1 MCILG
6 PTWLGQMTLP
16 ITNGDRVVRA
26 CWQGLCPLRV
36 VYKWAQ
42 RSMVSGV
49 VLMGMVACSPLEPIL
64 DPEMSDLQLTVDT
77 LKSSLRNAQRTIT
90 ELQTEVDQRRQSY
103 ADLQILRAQLEGTGW
118 EVERRLAEA
127 RRVIDLQREELA
139 RARSERERMGRTTAA
154 LQSQLRHLRKQV
166 SHLGKQTQGA
176 ASPASITSQ
185 QDERVDATKVG
196 FAQEAQRD
204 EVQESVDRISSARAA
219 SVVTHSPTVSSHV
232 SVAIRP
238 GDTLWSLAKRHQTTV
253 AHLMVINELIDDRIH
268 VGQLLSVPMRSADA
282 SEDEG
287 M

>member
-1 MCILG
+1 
-6 PTWLGQMTLP
+6 
-16 ITNGDRVVRA
+16 
-26 CWQGLCPLRV
+26 
-36 VYKWAQ
+36 
-42 RSMVSGV
+42 MVSGV

-219 SVVTHSPTVSSHV
+219 SVATHSPTVSSHV

>member
-16 ITNGDRVVRA
+16 TTNGDRVVMA
-26 CWQGLCPLRV
+26 CSQELCPPRL

-42 RSMVSGV
+42 RGMVGGV

-64 DPEMSDLQLTVDT
+64 DPEVSDLQLTVDT
-77 LKSSLRNAQRTIT
+77 LKSSLRSAQRTIT
-90 ELQTEVDQRRQSY
+90 ELQAEVDQRRESY
-103 ADLQILRAQLEGTGW
+103 ADLQILRAQLEGTGR

-139 RARSERERMGRTTAA
+139 RARSERERIGRTTAA

-176 ASPASITSQ
+176 ASQASITSQ
-185 QDERVDATKVG
+185 LDERVDPTKVG
-196 FAQEAQRD
+196 FPQEAQRD
-204 EVQESVDRISSARAA
+204 EVQESVDRISLARAA
-219 SVVTHSPTVSSHV
+219 SVFMHSPTVAGHV
-232 SVAIRP
+232 NVAIRP

-268 VGQLLSVPMRSADA
+268 VGQLLSVPMRSADT
-282 SEDEG
+282 SEEEG

>member
-1 MCILG
+1 
-6 PTWLGQMTLP
+6 MTLP

-26 CWQGLCPLRV
+26 WWQELCPLRV

-42 RSMVSGV
+42 RCMVSGI
-49 VLMGMVACSPLEPIL
+49 VLMGMVACSPLGPIL
-64 DPEMSDLQLTVDT
+64 DPETSDLQLTVDT
-77 LKSSLRNAQRTIT
+77 LKSSLRNAQRTIA
-90 ELQTEVDQRRQSY
+90 ELQTEVDQRRQSF
-103 ADLQILRAQLEGTGW
+103 ADLQILRAQLEGTGR

-166 SHLGKQTQGA
+166 SYLGKQTQGA

-185 QDERVDATKVG
+185 QDERADATKVG
-196 FAQEAQRD
+196 FVQEAQRD
-204 EVQESVDRISSARAA
+204 EVQESVDKISSAGAA
-219 SVVTHSPTVSSHV
+219 SVFTPSPTVSSHV
-232 SVAIRP
+232 SVSIKP

-268 VGQLLSVPMRSADA
+268 VGQLLSVPMRSADV
-282 SEDEG
+282 SQDEG

>member
-1 MCILG
+1 
-6 PTWLGQMTLP
+6 MTLP
-16 ITNGDRVVRA
+16 TTNGDCLVRA
-26 CWQGLCPLRV
+26 CWQELCPLRV

-49 VLMGMVACSPLEPIL
+49 VLMGMVACSSLEPIL

-77 LKSSLRNAQRTIT
+77 LKSSLRTAQRTIA
-90 ELQTEVDQRRQSY
+90 ELQTEVDQRRHSY

-154 LQSQLRHLRKQV
+154 LQSQLRYFRKQV
-166 SHLGKQTQGA
+166 SHIGKQTRGP
-176 ASPASITSQ
+176 ASPTSITSQ
-185 QDERVDATKVG
+185 QDERGDATKVG
-196 FAQEAQRD
+196 FPQDAQRD

-219 SVVTHSPTVSSHV
+219 SVVTHSPAVSSHV

-282 SEDEG
+282 SEDDG

>member
-1 MCILG
+1 MSIPD
-6 PTWLGQMTLP
+6 PTWWAQMTLP
-16 ITNGDRVVRA
+16 ITNGDPVVRA
-26 CWQGLCPLRV
+26 RWQELCPLRV

-42 RSMVSGV
+42 RSLVSGV
-49 VLMGMVACSPLEPIL
+49 VLVGMVACSPLEPIL

-103 ADLQILRAQLEGTGW
+103 ADLQILRAQLEGTGQ

-154 LQSQLRHLRKQV
+154 LQSQLRHFRKQV
-166 SHLGKQTQGA
+166 SHFGKQAQGA
-176 ASPASITSQ
+176 ASPASIASQ
-185 QDERVDATKVG
+185 LDERVGTPKVG
-196 FAQEAQRD
+196 LAQESQRD
-204 EVQESVDRISSARAA
+204 EVQESVDRIALARATSVFMDA
-219 SVVTHSPTVSSHV
+219 STASSHV
-232 SVAIRP
+232 SVAIKP

-268 VGQLLSVPMRSADA
+268 VGQLLSVPMRSADTF
-282 SEDEG
+282 EDVG

>member
-1 MCILG
+1 
-6 PTWLGQMTLP
+6 MTLP
-16 ITNGDRVVRA
+16 ITNGDPVVRA
-26 CWQGLCPLRV
+26 RRQELCPLHV
-36 VYKWAQ
+36 VYKLAQ
-42 RSMVSGV
+42 WSLVSGV

-77 LKSSLRNAQRTIT
+77 LKSSLRTAQRTIT

-103 ADLQILRAQLEGTGW
+103 ADLQILRAQLEGTGR

-139 RARSERERMGRTTAA
+139 RARSEREQMGRTTAA
-154 LQSQLRHLRKQV
+154 LQSQLRHFRKQL
-166 SHLGKQTQGA
+166 SHLGKQTQRA

-185 QDERVDATKVG
+185 QDERVDATKVS
-196 FAQEAQRD
+196 FSQEAQRD
-204 EVQESVDRISSARAA
+204 EVQESVDRISLARAA
-219 SVVTHSPTVSSHV
+219 SVFTHSPTVSSHV

-268 VGQLLSVPMRSADA
+268 VGQLLSVPMRSVDA
-282 SEDEG
+282 SEVEG